1 VQVQL
6 MTTDDSKMVDS
17 NVSAATPAST
27 TPSQAINEHATPPSA
42 SKISDSSGSAERSIS
57 NKSLFQTLSL
67 PNVPDSSSV
76 MASMDSAAPHL
87 KDGLLNCVVGA
98 SLGGAVGV
106 LLFKSGKGYRAAS
119 VAAGV
124 GVAVGST
131 LERLSFEWQQSKKS
145 D

>member
-1 VQVQL
+1 
-6 MTTDDSKMVDS
+6 MTKDDSKMVDS
-17 NVSAATPAST
+17 DTNSSATSTST
-27 TPSQAINEHATPPSA
+27 TPSQSINEHATPPSA
-42 SKISDSSGSAERSIS
+42 STVSDSSRSLEKSIS
-57 NKSLFQTLSL
+57 NKSLFQKLSL
-67 PNVPDSSSV
+67 PHVPDSSSV
-76 MASMDSAAPHL
+76 MASMESAAPHL

-98 SLGGAVGV
+98 SVGGAMGV

-145 D
+145 N